1 MQVHCVIYPQKLN
14 EGLDLAVGVQVVA
27 GELEKA
33 TFVESRLA
41 DLTNTIPA
49 GLCLYVSDCLC
60 I

>member
-1 MQVHCVIYPQKLN
+1 MIYPQKLN